1 MDLRSA
7 VFLYE
12 RRAPACE
19 YSEWVMKI
27 IQRSPQFLLAAAVG
41 AALAISSV
49 HANEPAQSSL
59 AVQQATVGSA
69 QLYASPSQVMLVQQK
84 LSADGRKPGEE
95 GRWDDATQRE
105 VRDYQKAHGLA
116 PTGQLDTSLLSALDI
131 GDVLEGQSDTGH
143 FLDGLLRRDTADTDG
158 KPAATADR
166 GTRIFVS
173 PTHVA
178 QIQHLLHEQGFY
190 KGEEDGVWGEGTAA
204 AANQYRMKHG
214 LEASSGLDVALLRA
228 MNAEKAPVPKL
239 APAATQRS
247 TGVPLQAG
255 PTALRA
261 LQKELTAQGIQAGNI
276 DGEWGQNT
284 QNAVR
289 EFQRKHELETTGTL
303 TLPTLA
309 ALGIDIANSKASFEA
324 REAGSDRAK
333 EPSPPDAVATTEED
347 ER

>member
-1 MDLRSA
+1 
-7 VFLYE
+7 
-12 RRAPACE
+12 
-19 YSEWVMKI
+19 MKI
-27 IQRSPQFLLAAAVG
+27 IQRNPHFLLAAAVG

-59 AVQQATVGSA
+59 AVQQAAVGSA
-69 QLYASPSQVMLVQQK
+69 QLYASPSQVMLIQQK
-84 LSADGRKPGEE
+84 LRADGRKPGED
-95 GRWDDATQRE
+95 GRWDEATQRE
-105 VRDYQKAHGLA
+105 VRDFQKANGLA

-143 FLDGLLRRDTADTDG
+143 FLDGLLRQDTKDADG
-158 KPAATADR
+158 KPAVTADR

-178 QIQHLLHEQGFY
+178 QIQHLLREQGFY
-190 KGEEDGVWGEGTAA
+190 KGEEDGVWGDGTAT

-247 TGVPLQAG
+247 AGVPLQAG

-324 REAGSDRAK
+324 REAGSDQAK
-333 EPSPPDAVATTEED
+333 KPSPPDAVATAEED